1 MKKIILSIVFTFFFS
16 SISYAGACLT
26 TITTATTTLLTCG
39 AGDILNISSSGSI
52 ARSATKAVD
61 ARNSEGASS
70 TTVINEGLLS
80 STGDTVNMKQ
90 ATGINKITNSG
101 TIDTAMNES
110 DTAGVAVKVDETD
123 GTVIDNTGTISGGKY
138 GIVAYEADNFTLTN
152 SGTIK
157 SNANATAAV
166 YIREGENGTITNTG
180 TLTSVRHGIR
190 VGSGAGQ
197 YNNLTITNSGLIAG
211 TTHASRNSIFIS
223 DDNNVTSGF
232 NLITKGEGR
241 YDGKIQLSDQNGT
254 TGVTFFDFTLDCSIS
269 RDQDIEIR
277 QKQNVR
283 VINNLCGNDT
293 YEILDSS
300 KNPDPDN
307 SETIGYLRIY
317 GEDLDIDSHNKKF
330 RSEIFLARLNNIFAA
345 TQGNKEKSTYY
356 SRQKRDD
363 IYKNNENGILGFF
376 EIKNEIGFLND
387 SFISYSDQRASFN
400 NTEYSG
406 SKNLAIGLRKKIK
419 AERFNASIVPVLGLS
434 QNQIVDVETETNQ
447 RIEKDFSSQ
456 FAGVNASISRKIDYN
471 NESNLTVEVNG
482 TYGIHKLPKY
492 LSNFTDG
499 DLSVDDAI
507 DQVLGAGFNVKYSKK
522 STNGFI
528 LEPYAGLSV
537 NNTLSNDVKIIAD
550 GESKEAGHV
559 MNGVLA
565 KKVGFNLTN
574 NTENFSFAINF
585 NYQDQDGLIENT
597 ANISLSKK
605 IQKISKLKK
614 EWKKEIPEL
623 EKLFDQLQ
631 LAKENER
638 LAGIVGKAT
647 EENKIMKELIIQL
660 LKENQK
666 LKTENLLLN
675 N

>member
-241 YDGKIQLSDQNGT
+241 YDGKIQLSDQNET

-283 VINNLCGNDT
+283 VIIILCGNDT
-293 YEILDSS
+293 YEILD
-300 KNPDPDN
+300 
-307 SETIGYLRIY
+307 
-317 GEDLDIDSHNKKF
+317 
-330 RSEIFLARLNNIFAA
+330 
-345 TQGNKEKSTYY
+345 
-356 SRQKRDD
+356 
-363 IYKNNENGILGFF
+363 
-376 EIKNEIGFLND
+376 
-387 SFISYSDQRASFN
+387 
-400 NTEYSG
+400 
-406 SKNLAIGLRKKIK
+406 
-419 AERFNASIVPVLGLS
+419 
-434 QNQIVDVETETNQ
+434 
-447 RIEKDFSSQ
+447 
-456 FAGVNASISRKIDYN
+456 
-471 NESNLTVEVNG
+471 
-482 TYGIHKLPKY
+482 
-492 LSNFTDG
+492 
-499 DLSVDDAI
+499 
-507 DQVLGAGFNVKYSKK
+507 
-522 STNGFI
+522 
-528 LEPYAGLSV
+528 
-537 NNTLSNDVKIIAD
+537 
-550 GESKEAGHV
+550 
-559 MNGVLA
+559 
-565 KKVGFNLTN
+565 
-574 NTENFSFAINF
+574 
-585 NYQDQDGLIENT
+585 
-597 ANISLSKK
+597 
-605 IQKISKLKK
+605 
-614 EWKKEIPEL
+614 
-623 EKLFDQLQ
+623 
-631 LAKENER
+631 
-638 LAGIVGKAT
+638 
-647 EENKIMKELIIQL
+647 
-660 LKENQK
+660 
-666 LKTENLLLN
+666 
-675 N
+675 